1 MRGTILSVAITL
13 GMMLASGSRADS
25 PDTRP
30 SAGTTIGDVRIQT
43 LKPYSYAFVSTR
55 TTLNKI
61 QQAIAD
67 LMPKID
73 AALDAGKLR
82 VMGPVIFT
90 YHGASADPDKEFT
103 LDIGV
108 IVKDGTTA
116 PDGIQVINVEP
127 TPCATILYAGAASG
141 LGGAYGKLY
150 GEIGRRGLQP
160 SDISREVYYYWES
173 QDSPNNIVGV
183 QAELN
188 PGK

>member
-13 GMMLASGSRADS
+13 GMMLAAGARADS

-30 SAGTTIGDVRIQT
+30 SAGTIGDVRIQT
-43 LKPYSYAFVSTR
+43 LKPYSYAFVSTHA
-55 TTLNKI
+55 TLNTLQK
-61 QQAIAD
+61 AIAE
-67 LMPKID
+67 LMPKLD
-73 AALDAGKLR
+73 AAQDAGKLR

-103 LDIGV
+103 LDIGLM
-108 IVKDGTTA
+108 VKDGTTA
-116 PDGIQVINVEP
+116 PDGIQLINVGAS
-127 TPCATILYAGAASG
+127 TCATILYTGDASR
-141 LGGAYGKLY
+141 LGEAYGKLY

-173 QDSPNNIVGV
+173 ADSPNNLIGV

-188 PGK
+188 PGN